1 MTEEIKTKIEKFLAE
16 LNTEVDILSYVDV
29 GDIDLDN
36 AFNYIESIIEANNGF
51 DIEIIYYSR
60 AIEYLANNDNSLYE
74 SLELANDMGY
84 DLKSLNSEILASLLA
99 SQNARESF
107 YECRSEIEDFF
118 EEIVDEIEALE
129 DTEDE
134 D

>member
-1 MTEEIKTKIEKFLAE
+1 MTEEIKNKIEKFLAE
-16 LNTEVDILSYVDV
+16 LNTEVDILNCVNIE
-29 GDIDLDN
+29 DIDLEN
-36 AFNYIESIIEANNGF
+36 AFDSILEMIEDSNGF

-60 AIEYLANNDNSLYE
+60 AIEYLVDHDKSLQE
-74 SLELANDMGY
+74 SLALANDAGF

-118 EEIVDEIEALE
+118 EDIVDEIEALE
-129 DTEDE
+129 DDE